1 MEDVMTAGP
10 AAGEKIAQRLQ
21 ESLQRLRNDLD
32 RVEIWAGA
40 LEGFTQPVPEYKPR
54 AEHVLPADKRDRK

>member
-1 MEDVMTAGP
+1 MTAGP

-21 ESLQRLRNDLD
+21 ESLDRLRNDLD

-40 LEGFTQPVPEYKPR
+40 LEGFTQPVPDYKPQP
-54 AEHVLPADKRDRK
+54 EHILPKAKRDPE